1 MCPQN
6 HSVHALWSAKKTL
19 VTVTKSSL
27 FVSKILRH
35 PQTESQSLLKIEAIT
50 GRKLE
55 SVKESHQLARHV

>member
-6 HSVHALWSAKKTL
+6 HSMHALWNAQKTL

-27 FVSKILRH
+27 FVSNIMRH

-50 GRKLE
+50 ERKLE
-55 SVKESHQLARHV
+55 SVIGLIN